1 MAANEN
7 ALTQPKFELG
17 ITGIIHNM
25 FQGDQTTKQ
34 IFKNIVGKKLIIF
47 QIIIIFLEP
56 FPNEL
61 YGPQSL
67 HPGDGNYMVL
77 MAV

>member
-17 ITGIIHNM
+17 ITGIINNV

-34 IFKNIVGKKLIIF
+34 IFLKL
-47 QIIIIFLEP
+47 LEKIDY
-56 FPNEL
+56 FPRE
-61 YGPQSL
+61 GGWEIPWK
-67 HPGDGNYMVL
+67 
-77 MAV
+77 